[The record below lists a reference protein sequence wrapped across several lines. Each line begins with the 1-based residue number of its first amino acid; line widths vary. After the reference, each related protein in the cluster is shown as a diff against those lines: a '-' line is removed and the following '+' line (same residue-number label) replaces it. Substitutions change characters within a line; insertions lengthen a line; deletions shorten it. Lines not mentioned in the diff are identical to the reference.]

1 MCYWRHTW
9 WVYVE
14 NEVSSG
20 KMISKILIKTHLRD
34 PGKHC
39 TNQVCNT
46 FSLCTNQLKFATVP
60 LYIIEKYKFFRGFKK
75 KKKKHWTGC
84 FLMWIS
90 VICSDSSRVVINT
103 REHRTVKIQL
113 QITRLWAKH
122 RYKLTSY
129 DTCGSVQALRGLDHL
144 LVGITTIK
152 NTIFTFWCCRYVDV
166 LFPLKTSIYSEV
178 PVWPLSTEQ
187 QFGMH
192 EACEIS
198 HKAAIKQSVW
208 LWNCL

>member
-39 TNQVCNT
+39 TNQVCNY

-75 KKKKHWTGC
+75 KKKTLDRMFSHVNLSHLLRFVTGC
-84 FLMWIS
+84 YKYTRTQNRQNPITNH
-90 VICSDSSRVVINT
+90 SSLSQT
-103 REHRTVKIQL
+103 QIQTHKL
-113 QITRLWAKH
+113 RYLRLS
-122 RYKLTSY
+122 TS
-129 DTCGSVQALRGLDHL
+129 TERPRP
-144 LVGITTIK
+144 LVGWHHDNK
-152 NTIFTFWCCRYVDV
+152 KYNLHVLMLSLCRCFISSEDQY
-166 LFPLKTSIYSEV
+166 LFRGSCLAAFNRAA
-178 PVWPLSTEQ
+178 VWNARS
-187 QFGMH
+187 MRD
-192 EACEIS
+192 IS
-198 HKAAIKQSVW
+198 
-208 LWNCL
+208 